1 MQNWL
6 PFSQKPQAKIPVNYN
21 PFFTPNSSG
30 FYETGGSVKV
40 VEENDGRSLV
50 NANPLVTPKNID
62 YPFAYSALQYGFG
75 RGLRNPP
82 DNVVVPKRRYN
93 IQQVRELDA
102 SNYYNF
108 VK

>member
-21 PFFTPNSSG
+21 PFFTPNATG
-30 FYETGGSVKV
+30 FYEKGGEVHVK
-40 VEENDGRSLV
+40 NGRELI
-50 NANPLVTPKNID
+50 NQNPLVTPQTID
-62 YPFAYSALQYGFG
+62 YPFAYSALMYGFG
-75 RGLRNPP
+75 KGLRNPAEP
-82 DNVVVPKRRYN
+82 ITLPKGKYT
-93 IQQVRELDA
+93 IQQVRDMDA

>member
-6 PFSQKPQAKIPVNYN
+6 PFSQKPQAKVPVNYN
-21 PFFTPNSSG
+21 PFFTPNNSG
-30 FYETGGSVKV
+30 FFEAGGNIK
-40 VEENDGRSLV
+40 EKNGFSLI
-50 NANPLVTPKNID
+50 NANPLVTPKTID

-82 DNVVVPKRRYN
+82 DNVTLPKRRYT

-108 VK
+108 IK